1 MTVGSAK
8 AQAPNAILT
17 TEKVLQGLAT
27 PQDNKVLI
35 EQRIYAISYEQQ
47 YGKPEFLV
55 KLAGHESVFLK
66 YPKILDSND
75 KYSMGLFH
83 FQQSSFDRFC
93 WHKYFIGN
101 DIYDIDTQI
110 KCVIKMDRDGLV
122 PSNWVL
128 SYKKIMSGK

>member
-8 AQAPNAILT
+8 AQAPNATLT

-47 YGKPEFLV
+47 YGKPEFLM
-55 KLAGHESVFLK
+55 KLAMWESRFLK
-66 YPKILDSND
+66 YPKIFDSNA

-83 FQQSSFDRFC
+83 FQQGTFDQFC

-122 PSNWVL
+122 PVHWVL
-128 SYKKIMSGK
+128 SYKRIMNGF